1 MDMKSCRNLYIAYV
15 NLHLSTDVAKT
26 IGRQCSKRKDWGWR
40 DNSTIFG
47 FGFGSFVILGGVVCL
62 ILVSETG
69 SHHASLDGQDL
80 TMQTGLATNS

>member
-1 MDMKSCRNLYIAYV
+1 MKSCRNLHIAFI

-47 FGFGSFVILGGVVCL
+47 FGFGSFVIWGGVVLFCFL
-62 ILVSETG
+62 RQG
-69 SHHASLDGQDL
+69 L
-80 TMQTGLATNS
+80 TMHP